1 MHVMDSDDIM
11 DNLFASFGRPG
22 TKKMWS
28 FG

>member
-11 DNLFASFGRPG
+11 DNLFASFGRLG